1 MARICTKKE
10 NAVKENTNQENR
22 QGMDRIEGNRI
33 IIHDHYPSKYRMLN
47 EIVIIT
53 QNQTYTR
60 KFIKSKTG
68 KYMLQK

>member
-10 NAVKENTNQENR
+10 NAVKENTNHE
-22 QGMDRIEGNRI
+22 QGRELDRIEGNRI
-33 IIHDHYPSKYRMLN
+33 IIHDHYPNRYMMLN

-53 QNQTYTR
+53 PNGTHNR
-60 KFIKSKTG
+60 KFIKSRTG

>member
-1 MARICTKKE
+1 MKE
-10 NAVKENTNQENR
+10 NLNHKNK

-33 IIHDHYPSKYRMLN
+33 IIHDHYPNRYMMLN

-53 QNQTYTR
+53 PNEIHTR